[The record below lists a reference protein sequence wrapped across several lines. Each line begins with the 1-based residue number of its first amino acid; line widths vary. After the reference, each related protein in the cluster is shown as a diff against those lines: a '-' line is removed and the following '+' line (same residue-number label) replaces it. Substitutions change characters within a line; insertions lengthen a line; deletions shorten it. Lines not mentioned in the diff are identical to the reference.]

1 MHPYVIICGVFHL
14 SAVIQSEIV
23 RQDTGV
29 ITVSVGDNVTLHCF
43 YKSQVAMHFS
53 WYRQLLGR
61 KPELLFTI
69 YKFGDPSKV
78 FPWLEKNPR
87 FSLQRKEGTNH
98 LHISD
103 IHLSDSATYYCGSS
117 HSNMV
122 EFGEGVFLSVG
133 GDKHQGI
140 IQTPASKT
148 IQPGGSVTLNCTVKT
163 GSCDGEHSVFW
174 FRRGSRQGF
183 LHTHRDQ
190 CKPSSPSPSC
200 VYHLQK
206 TNLSSVDTGTYYCA
220 VASCGEILFGNGTEL
235 MISDEVKDQ
244 EAQIRILVW
253 LSIIRV
259 GILLF
264 FLTIS
269 FFFVVVKTC

>member
-1 MHPYVIICGVFHL
+1 MSFIIIKATNGLSVCLLMIMYFLDPVHL

-133 GDKHQGI
+133 AGNSRGRISENSEYDKR
-140 IQTPASKT
+140 QT
-148 IQPGGSVTLNCTVKT
+148 
-163 GSCDGEHSVFW
+163 
-174 FRRGSRQGF
+174 
-183 LHTHRDQ
+183 
-190 CKPSSPSPSC
+190 
-200 VYHLQK
+200 
-206 TNLSSVDTGTYYCA
+206 
-220 VASCGEILFGNGTEL
+220 TE
-235 MISDEVKDQ
+235 
-244 EAQIRILVW
+244 
-253 LSIIRV
+253 
-259 GILLF
+259 
-264 FLTIS
+264 
-269 FFFVVVKTC
+269 